1 MPPDGGARFEERGLR
16 QMTDPGLEPEQTCDL
31 LVVGSGAG
39 GMAAAL
45 TARLAGLE
53 VILVEKEPLL
63 GGTTAR
69 SGGWLWIPC
78 SPPARAAGISDSF
91 EAARTYL
98 RHEAGNRFDPARV
111 DAFLEAGPAMVELM
125 ERRTSLRFV
134 LGPQF
139 SDYHPDAPGGLAGGR
154 SICAEPFDARALGAD
169 LALLRPPLPELTFF
183 GMMVGSGKELT
194 HFFNVTRSAASAA
207 QVARFLLRYGRD
219 RLLHGRPMR
228 LTNGNAL
235 AGRLLRSARE
245 LGVTIWPS
253 APLVELVAEAGRVR
267 GGVVERRGRRV
278 RVLARRGVVL
288 ATGGFP
294 HDLERRARLYPHAP
308 SGRGHWSPAA
318 EGNTGD
324 GIRLAAGL
332 GAVTADEL
340 PSPAAW
346 VPVSRVPRGDGTIG
360 LFPHF
365 IDRAKPGIVAV
376 DAEGRRFC
384 NEADSYHDFGRA
396 LLARNRGRDGELGA
410 WLLADHAA
418 IRRYGL
424 GWAKPFP
431 VPLRP
436 ALRSGYLKQAPTIG
450 ALARAIGVDPE
461 RLEATLAAYNDGAR
475 RGQDPE
481 FGRGST
487 AYNRYLGD
495 PSVRPNP
502 CVAPLER
509 PPFYAV
515 RVVMGD
521 LGSFA
526 GLETDACARV
536 LDREGRPIEGLY
548 AAGNDMASIM
558 GGNYPGGGI
567 TLGPAMT
574 FGYIAARHAAG
585 LAAVEPG

>member
-1 MPPDGGARFEERGLR
+1 
-16 QMTDPGLEPEQTCDL
+16 MTDRELEPEQPCDL
-31 LVVGSGAG
+31 LVAGSGAG

-53 VILVEKEPLL
+53 VILVEKEPVL

-78 SPPARAAGISDSF
+78 SPQARAARIADSV

-98 RHEAGNRFDPARV
+98 QHEAGNHFDAARV
-111 DAFLEAGPAMVELM
+111 DAFLAAGPAMVELL
-125 ERRTSLRFV
+125 ERRTSVRFV

-139 SDYHPDAPGGLAGGR
+139 SDYHPNAPGGLPGGR
-154 SICAEPFDARALGAD
+154 SICAEPFDARALGPD
-169 LALLRPPLPELTFF
+169 LALLRPPLPELTFL

-194 HFFNVTRSAASAA
+194 HFFNVTRSAVSAV

-219 RLLHGRPMR
+219 RLVYGRTMR

-235 AGRLLRSARE
+235 AGRLLKSARD
-245 LGVTIWPS
+245 LGVAIWPA
-253 APLVELVAEAGRVR
+253 APLVELLAEVGRVR
-267 GGVVERRGRRV
+267 GGVVQRRGRRV

-308 SGRGHWSPAA
+308 CGREHWSPAA

-324 GIRLAAGL
+324 GIRLAAAL

-346 VPVSRVPRGDGTIG
+346 VPVSRVPRGDGTVG

-365 IDRAKPGIVAV
+365 IDRAKPGVIAV
-376 DAEGRRFC
+376 DDEGRRFC

-396 LLARNRGRDGELGA
+396 LLARSRGRAGEVGA
-410 WLLADHAA
+410 WLLADHRT

-431 VPLRP
+431 VPLGP
-436 ALRSGYLKQAPTIG
+436 ALRTGYLKQAPTIG
-450 ALARAIGVDPE
+450 ALARAIGVNPA
-461 RLEATLAAYNDGAR
+461 RLEVTVAAYNEGAR

-481 FGRGST
+481 FGRGSS

-495 PSVRPNP
+495 PSVVPNP

-526 GLETDACARV
+526 GLATDASARV

-548 AAGNDMASIM
+548 VVGNDMASIM

-585 LAAVEPG
+585 SDAAGAG

>member
-1 MPPDGGARFEERGLR
+1 
-16 QMTDPGLEPEQTCDL
+16 MTDRELEPEQPCDL

-53 VILVEKEPLL
+53 VILVEKEPVL

-78 SPPARAAGISDSF
+78 SPQARAAGIADSV

-98 RHEAGNRFDPARV
+98 QHEAGNHFDAARV
-111 DAFLEAGPAMVELM
+111 DAFLAAGPAMVELL
-125 ERRTSLRFV
+125 ERRTSVRFV

-139 SDYHPDAPGGLAGGR
+139 SDYHPNAPGGLPGGR
-154 SICAEPFDARALGAD
+154 SICAEPFDARALGPD
-169 LALLRPPLPELTFF
+169 LAVLRPPLPELTFL

-194 HFFNVTRSAASAA
+194 HFFNVTRSAVSAA
-207 QVARFLLRYGRD
+207 QVVRFLLRYGCD
-219 RLLHGRPMR
+219 RLVYGRTMR

-235 AGRLLRSARE
+235 AGRLLKSARD
-245 LGVTIWPS
+245 LGVAIWS
-253 APLVELVAEAGRVR
+253 AAPLVELLAEAGRVR
-267 GGVVERRGRRV
+267 GGIVQRRGRRV

-308 SGRGHWSPAA
+308 SGREHWSPAA

-324 GIRLAAGL
+324 GIRLAAAL

-346 VPVSRVPRGDGTIG
+346 VPVSRVPRGDGSVG

-365 IDRAKPGIVAV
+365 IDRAKPGVIAV
-376 DAEGRRFC
+376 DDEGRRFC

-396 LLARNRGRDGELGA
+396 LLARSRGRAGEVGA
-410 WLLADHAA
+410 WLLADHRA

-431 VPLRP
+431 VPLGP
-436 ALRSGYLKQAPTIG
+436 ALRAGYLKQAPTIG
-450 ALARAIGVDPE
+450 ALARLIGVDPA
-461 RLEATLAAYNDGAR
+461 RLEATIAAYNEGAR
-475 RGQDPE
+475 HGRDPE
-481 FGRGST
+481 FGRGSS

-495 PSVRPNP
+495 PSVESNP

-526 GLETDACARV
+526 GLRTDASARV

-548 AAGNDMASIM
+548 AVGNDMASIM

-585 LAAVEPG
+585 SDAAGAG